1 MQELINVFSD
11 NKIIILAIVI
21 FIFGLVLLGYL
32 LTLILSS
39 KKHPKKVK
47 EEVAKENIDVK
58 ASNELEEM
66 LDKMQKTIEK
76 KDEMDSVDNYEFEQE
91 ESSIISYQELLAA
104 AKKDFPQI
112 SNSVKIEPEEEL
124 NLIQEKILKEEL
136 KPEILEVE
144 EPKENKKFKSS
155 VFISPIYG
163 VKEKEN
169 IAELKKDYFKTITDN
184 KSNNVDISINNTDD
198 LNYENE
204 INEQFVEDLK
214 TFRNNL

>member
-32 LTLILSS
+32 LTIILSS
-39 KKHPKKVK
+39 KKNPKKVAK
-47 EEVAKENIDVK
+47 EIVKENIETKV
-58 ASNELEEM
+58 SNELEEM
-66 LDKMQKTIEK
+66 LNKMQKTIEK
-76 KDEMDSVDNYEFEQE
+76 KEEMDSVDNYEFEQE

-112 SNSVKIEPEEEL
+112 STVKAETKIE
-124 NLIQEKILKEEL
+124 EKVENKIEDPKEEL

-144 EPKENKKFKSS
+144 EPKENKKFKNS

-163 VKEKEN
+163 IAEKES
-169 IAELKKDYFKTITDN
+169 IAELKKDYFKTITDS
-184 KSNNVDISINNTDD
+184 KTNVDININNSED
-198 LNYENE
+198 LEYENE
-204 INEQFVEDLK
+204 VNEQFVEDLK